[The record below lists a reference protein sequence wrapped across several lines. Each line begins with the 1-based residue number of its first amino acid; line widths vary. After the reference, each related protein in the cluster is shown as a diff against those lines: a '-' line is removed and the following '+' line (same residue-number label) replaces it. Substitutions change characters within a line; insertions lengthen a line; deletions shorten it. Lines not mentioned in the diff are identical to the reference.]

1 MCNVKEGV
9 NVKTKGD
16 LQNLVTSVFLRQ
28 TSSFSVEDIYI
39 GVLARL
45 KDSDWYDS
53 PEVIQYCEDTLTT
66 LFINDCIRSDGH
78 GKYKLYIAFPSIIP
92 RGI

>member
-28 TSSFSVEDIYI
+28 ASSFTVEDVYNGI
-39 GVLARL
+39 LDRL
-45 KDSDWYDS
+45 KGSDWYNS
-53 PEVIQYCEDTLTT
+53 PEVKQCCKDTLTT
-66 LFINDCIRSDGH
+66 LFINDCIRHDEY
-78 GKYKLYIAFPSIIP
+78 GKYKLSMSFPAIKG
-92 RGI
+92 R